1 MQLALVV
8 RFIYFKV
15 CKLTIK
21 DEFIANAKQGK
32 ILARKCKN
40 CNDLNLVTVYFCK
53 KCGKREFENT
63 ILDGN
68 GVIVT
73 YTIMTVPPS
82 GFETFSPYA
91 WVVMKLES
99 HNLNISGFLANID
112 KPADLPIGTA
122 VKIIDF
128 DKRGLVLE
136 KR

>member
-1 MQLALVV
+1 
-8 RFIYFKV
+8 
-15 CKLTIK
+15 LTIK

-40 CNDLNLVTVYFCK
+40 CNDLSLVTMYFCK

-91 WVVMKLES
+91 WVVMKIEG
-99 HNLNISGFLANID
+99 HDLNISGFLANIG

>member
-1 MQLALVV
+1 MQ
-8 RFIYFKV
+8 FIYFKV

-32 ILARKCKN
+32 ILTRKCTN

-63 ILDGN
+63 ILEGH
-68 GVIVT
+68 GTIVT

-82 GFETFSPYA
+82 GFEDFSPYA
-91 WVVMKLES
+91 WAVMKIEG
-99 HNLNISGFLANID
+99 HDLNISGFLANID
-112 KPADLPIGTA
+112 KPADLPIGIS

-128 DKRGLVLE
+128 DERGLVFE
-136 KR
+136 KI

>member
-1 MQLALVV
+1 MQLALVA
-8 RFIYFKV
+8 RFIYFRV
-15 CKLTIK
+15 CKLTVK

-40 CNDLNLVTVYFCK
+40 CNDLNLVTVYYCEN
-53 KCGKREFENT
+53 CGKREFENT

-68 GVIVT
+68 GVIMT

-91 WVVMKLES
+91 WAVMKIEG
-99 HNLNISGFLANID
+99 HNLNISGFLANIG